1 MVHRFDPETTQ
12 TVDVVVDA
20 LHSLACKLTRTYSNK
35 AAEYSQ
41 GGISPEESARRKTAL
56 VEISTNLLPCLRQ
69 QLTDLL
75 ASLDIADLERVPNP
89 RLLATLHILKKAG
102 VTLDQISHA
111 TRSVTL
117 SPPPAPSRFEDHD
130 CGILKSYRSALLK
143 SAISELID
151 THLCSLFNQT
161 VLFLEH
167 WKSANNPGLS
177 ADPPPAEHDA
187 IEQRKKIISLI
198 ALSNKSIEHLIA
210 WLQLGNDSEV
220 LRYIYKP
227 QIGQLNSN
235 LAELTQRIGLPLP
248 PITNPK
254 IKTTPLNP
262 NPIKLKE
269 AVVFDSDY
277 SESNT
282 SSGQSEDMP
291 VRRATVELAKESLPM
306 IKLIRIFFNKILRTR
321 SNKAPFV
328 LDERIS
334 SGELQALMDRLLTL
348 IETLNEFVSILLSI
362 YDEDDLGE
370 EEFDRLW
377 RKSSS
382 LPDAV
387 DTSLLHLAFHLVPV
401 DDQHL
406 TAQDPLAPNPFNTC
420 FFELRERL
428 GCLIAEQFESLLG
441 RCLLIDH
448 DQMHK
453 RAARSLT
460 ADQID
465 VGTNLL
471 AELQTSFLPSLRQQL
486 AGILASL
493 DLGALEKDPRPK
505 FTDTQEIAGQ
515 LDNTLSQISTS
526 INSLAPLI
534 PHQSLYS
541 RDRHYGI
548 MKGFRS
554 RHILNQIVG
563 LMSREL
569 RLLFDHHA
577 LFIRCW
583 TFSDDN
589 RPTIDGEESYALTL
603 KNKLTELTALSYQ
616 AIDNISRWCQR
627 SDFDLLQDTWI
638 AQVNYLSGNL
648 TRLTRRINL
657 TVHWNHEERSLIA
670 GEPSGSGPA
679 GTPDNNTG
687 ENQADGDNGSQG
699 SVSSHDEHGLPRDGT
714 PGGSSLNTPFTP
726 YQLELAQRMIPII
739 KLGRIFFNKLIS
751 TGKSKPP
758 FTLGSGMNSADIE
771 CLQEEMLQTSN
782 GIAEILS
789 LFHNTDS
796 DMSHGLRWLQE
807 LSGHFDSSLL
817 LLGFYLMPI
826 TSRLDPPPQENCFKT
841 WFFELRFQFRVALNN
856 LRRSIYGMRLD

>member
-248 PITNPK
+248 PVPK
-254 IKTTPLNP
+254 KKRNSGDSDDDSQSDDDHAPSDHQSKNQNNSSQSKP
-262 NPIKLKE
+262 DQAERGSGGGGGGPDDDE
-269 AVVFDSDY
+269 EEEEEEEDDDDESEFDSDY

-428 GCLIAEQFESLLG
+428 GC
-441 RCLLIDH
+441 
-448 DQMHK
+448 
-453 RAARSLT
+453 AAASIRWGLSFFS
-460 ADQID
+460 
-465 VGTNLL
+465 
-471 AELQTSFLPSLRQQL
+471 QT
-486 AGILASL
+486 
-493 DLGALEKDPRPK
+493 
-505 FTDTQEIAGQ
+505 
-515 LDNTLSQISTS
+515 
-526 INSLAPLI
+526 
-534 PHQSLYS
+534 
-541 RDRHYGI
+541 
-548 MKGFRS
+548 
-554 RHILNQIVG
+554 V
-563 LMSREL
+563 
-569 RLLFDHHA
+569 FD
-577 LFIRCW
+577 
-583 TFSDDN
+583 
-589 RPTIDGEESYALTL
+589 
-603 KNKLTELTALSYQ
+603 
-616 AIDNISRWCQR
+616 
-627 SDFDLLQDTWI
+627 
-638 AQVNYLSGNL
+638 
-648 TRLTRRINL
+648 
-657 TVHWNHEERSLIA
+657 
-670 GEPSGSGPA
+670 
-679 GTPDNNTG
+679 
-687 ENQADGDNGSQG
+687 
-699 SVSSHDEHGLPRDGT
+699 
-714 PGGSSLNTPFTP
+714 
-726 YQLELAQRMIPII
+726 
-739 KLGRIFFNKLIS
+739 
-751 TGKSKPP
+751 
-758 FTLGSGMNSADIE
+758 
-771 CLQEEMLQTSN
+771 
-782 GIAEILS
+782 
-789 LFHNTDS
+789 
-796 DMSHGLRWLQE
+796 
-807 LSGHFDSSLL
+807 
-817 LLGFYLMPI
+817 
-826 TSRLDPPPQENCFKT
+826 
-841 WFFELRFQFRVALNN
+841 
-856 LRRSIYGMRLD
+856 